1 MSFFNK
7 NISRKIANQKL
18 ETKLLLSTIGIDLL
32 FLFFFLVAAFS
43 IITSRYHKLLYQSM
57 QSSSSLVSYEFT
69 NRLEDLVIAGFMLL
83 VTSPFFLIIAF
94 LQSNQ
99 HWMKSTSPRK
109 TMLYIITLIFILL
122 YRNTTWNTASPT

>member
-1 MSFFNK
+1 MMSFFNK

-69 NRLEDLVIAGFMLL
+69 NRLEDLVTMTNI
-83 VTSPFFLIIAF
+83 VRSDSTV
-94 LQSNQ
+94 QSTLDEIYQ
-99 HWMKSTSPRK
+99 PQEDYAVH
-109 TMLYIITLIFILL
+109 ITLIFILL

>member
-57 QSSSSLVSYEFT
+57 
-69 NRLEDLVIAGFMLL
+69 
-83 VTSPFFLIIAF
+83 
-94 LQSNQ
+94 
-99 HWMKSTSPRK
+99 
-109 TMLYIITLIFILL
+109 
-122 YRNTTWNTASPT
+122 

>member
-57 QSSSSLVSYEFT
+57 QSSASLVSYEFT
-69 NRLEDLVIAGFMLL
+69 NRLEDLVTMTNIVRSDSTVQSTLDAIYQPQEDYAVHYYL
-83 VTSPFFLIIAF
+83 SLIHI
-94 LQSNQ
+94 SE
-99 HWMKSTSPRK
+99 
-109 TMLYIITLIFILL
+109 
-122 YRNTTWNTASPT
+122 PTRP

>member
-43 IITSRYHKLLYQSM
+43 IITSRYHKLLYQS
-57 QSSSSLVSYEFT
+57 
-69 NRLEDLVIAGFMLL
+69 
-83 VTSPFFLIIAF
+83 
-94 LQSNQ
+94 
-99 HWMKSTSPRK
+99 RK